1 VRIAFLDTQK
11 LDYTTDTPCRLP
23 LGGSQSALCYL
34 AAELAQ
40 LGHEV
45 AVLNATTTPGKYRGV
60 QFLHLAHTPVD
71 FLPGFDVVVVLNWAR
86 GLRLRQEFRL
96 RVPLVLWLSHAP
108 DQPVVSSLAQQQ
120 ERDVWNGFAFVSQ
133 WQQERFVEQF
143 RIPRDKARVIRY
155 AISPAFASTPLA
167 PCCLERREPPVL
179 VYTSTPFRGLDVL
192 LLAFRTIRRAIPD
205 VRLRVF
211 SSMAIYQVAAGQDH
225 YTPLYTQCAA
235 DGLDYCGPVGQ
246 DKLAEELRGVAGLA
260 YPSTFAETS
269 CIAVLEAMAAGAFIF
284 TTRLGAL
291 PETTNGFAHMVD
303 VEADPRVLAERF
315 AAMVI
320 RTWSELAADQAA
332 ACRRREAQARHVRD
346 HYRWPARAAEW
357 ASWLAQVANRM
368 PARTC

>member
-1 VRIAFLDTQK
+1 MRPATECENSNLLLRAKCRVCERGTHIGSPPVYHYQSWRTIVELLHSLYCLFLLQRGRFPCA
-11 LDYTTDTPCRLP
+11 LPSWIRRSSTTRPIRP
-23 LGGSQSALCYL
+23 AGSRWAAANPRSATWRPSWRSSGPPV
-34 AAELAQ
+34 AAA
-40 LGHEV
+40 
-45 AVLNATTTPGKYRGV
+45 AATYRDGGV

-235 DGLDYCGPVGQ
+235 DGLDYCGPVGGTSFC
-246 DKLAEELRGVAGLA
+246 RGVAVLRDLPIRRPLPKPLALLCWRRWRPERSSLRPGLA
-260 YPSTFAETS
+260 
-269 CIAVLEAMAAGAFIF
+269 
-284 TTRLGAL
+284 
-291 PETTNGFAHMVD
+291 H
-303 VEADPRVLAERF
+303 
-315 AAMVI
+315 
-320 RTWSELAADQAA
+320 
-332 ACRRREAQARHVRD
+332 CRRRQT
-346 HYRWPARAAEW
+346 
-357 ASWLAQVANRM
+357 ASPIW
-368 PARTC
+368 

>member
-1 VRIAFLDTQK
+1 
-11 LDYTTDTPCRLP
+11 
-23 LGGSQSALCYL
+23 
-34 AAELAQ
+34 
-40 LGHEV
+40 
-45 AVLNATTTPGKYRGV
+45 
-60 QFLHLAHTPVD
+60 
-71 FLPGFDVVVVLNWAR
+71 
-86 GLRLRQEFRL
+86 
-96 RVPLVLWLSHAP
+96 
-108 DQPVVSSLAQQQ
+108 
-120 ERDVWNGFAFVSQ
+120 
-133 WQQERFVEQF
+133 
-143 RIPRDKARVIRY
+143 
-155 AISPAFASTPLA
+155 
-167 PCCLERREPPVL
+167 VL

-346 HYRWPARAAEW
+346 HYRWPARAPNGRPGW
-357 ASWLAQVANRM
+357 RKS
-368 PARTC
+368 RTECRPEPVEISRVGLPCAGGTDWPPGAIAGATGAADDPCHR